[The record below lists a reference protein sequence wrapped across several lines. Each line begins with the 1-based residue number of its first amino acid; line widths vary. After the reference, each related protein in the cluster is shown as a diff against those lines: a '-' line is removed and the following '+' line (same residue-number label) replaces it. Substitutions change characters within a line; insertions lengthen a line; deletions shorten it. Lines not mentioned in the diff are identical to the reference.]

1 MSNDLIEENVSWVTP
16 WFLEPYSVEIDLTA
30 SERDV
35 LDEISSRWS
44 TSDKIVLFE
53 DLSERFGRDFVGRI
67 IDRVVAAH
75 IQPEWEENSRKEP
88 SNNLDDFIRLLW
100 EPLPAAGFD
109 VSIEHMP
116 EGVQIH
122 CTRCPHADIGRRNN
136 AAFWFYHL
144 VCSGDPYAAAGFN
157 PRIGFRRTQTLMEGH
172 PCCDHFYFI
181 KP

>member
-1 MSNDLIEENVSWVTP
+1 MYPGLLP
-16 WFLEPYSVEIDLTA
+16 GFLTPYSVEIDLTA

-67 IDRVVAAH
+67 IDRVVAAAYSARMGG
-75 IQPEWEENSRKEP
+75 NGRKEP